1 MNRRRFLRVA
11 GTTAATSSAAAIVA
25 SWPLLLR
32 EAFAQAKAADA
43 PAGLA
48 VVSEGFRKAQRAGKP
63 LLVLIVPTDDGVKW
77 ARGRAFG
84 AWLNHARDE
93 QLWPLALCEVAC
105 ATMAD
110 LRALVPSAGPGHPL
124 MVLVETDQL
133 PATVRRLDARL
144 PEVDAGRPRGDS
156 WEQRVRREEQAVD
169 AQIAVLSTLL
179 EKGLRDGDAF
189 ARRATQARAVLPAAV
204 ASLADHPATLVPE
217 QADQVAGLLG
227 PLVGRGRDK
236 EGQQLVAVLAKGA
249 KQRLTGQ
256 RVPGSAWA
264 TSHGCGTRIEGEQV
278 QHMIACG
285 MGHVPAKST
294 RFLYFFTL
302 PKNGG
307 REIL

>member
-11 GTTAATSSAAAIVA
+11 STTAVTSTAAAVVA
-25 SWPLLLR
+25 SWPMLLR
-32 EAFAQAKAADA
+32 DAFGQAVNA
-43 PAGLA
+43 PPGLA
-48 VVSEGFRKAQRAGKP
+48 VVSEGFRRAQRAGKP

-77 ARGRAFG
+77 ERGRAFG
-84 AWLNHARDE
+84 AWLNHASDE

-110 LRALVPSAGPGHPL
+110 LRSLVPSVGAGDPL

-144 PEVDAGRPRGDS
+144 PEVERGRPQGDS
-156 WEQRVRREEQAVD
+156 WEQMVRREEQAVD

-179 EKGLRDGDAF
+179 EKGLRDGDALS
-189 ARRATQARAVLPAAV
+189 RRATQARAALPPAVL
-204 ASLADHPATLVPE
+204 SLADHPVMLGPE

-227 PLVGRGRDK
+227 PLVGHGRRKD
-236 EGQQLVAVLAKGA
+236 GQPFVSILAKGA
-249 KQRLTGQ
+249 KLRLTKE

-264 TSHGCGTRIEGEQV
+264 NSHGCGTRIEGETR

>member
-11 GTTAATSSAAAIVA
+11 STTAVTTSAAAIVA
-25 SWPLLLR
+25 SWPMILR
-32 EAFAQAKAADA
+32 DAFAQAADA
-43 PAGLA
+43 PPGLA
-48 VVSEGFRKAQRAGKP
+48 VVSEAFRRAQRAGKP

-77 ARGRAFG
+77 ERGRAFG
-84 AWLNHARDE
+84 AWLNHASNE

-110 LRALVPSAGPGHPL
+110 LRTLVPSVGAGDPL

-144 PEVDAGRPRGDS
+144 PEVERGRPRGDN
-156 WEQRVRREEQAVD
+156 WEQMVRREEQAVD
-169 AQIAVLSTLL
+169 AQIAFLSALL
-179 EKGLRDGDAF
+179 EKGLRDGDALS
-189 ARRATQARAVLPAAV
+189 RRATQARAALPPTV
-204 ASLADHPATLVPE
+204 VSLADSPATLGPVE
-217 QADQVAGLLG
+217 ADQVAGLLG
-227 PLVGRGRDK
+227 PLVGRGRGKDALP
-236 EGQQLVAVLAKGA
+236 LVAVLAKGA
-249 KQRLTGQ
+249 KQRLTAQ

-264 TSHGCGTRIEGEQV
+264 SSHGCGTRIEGEKV

-307 REIL
+307 RELL